1 MPLRGPWQHL
11 FDVASRYVSDPI
23 APDDSDV
30 DFASMSHLI
39 QVDSIASAIG
49 RLNDVVAA
57 ACTDVHYVCTDSE
70 ACWLG
75 LGLGLGLG
83 LLTLTLTL
91 TLTRAAARGSA
102 ESRADRDAG
111 HHARRPMDLVR
122 LEIYARYI
130 SLTST
135 RHPNAN
141 LAPEPDF

>member
-1 MPLRGPWQHL
+1 MKFGGPWSHL

-23 APDDSDV
+23 APDDVDV
-30 DFASMSHLI
+30 DFSSMSHLI

-75 LGLGLGLG
+75 FELGLGLGLG

-91 TLTRAAARGSA
+91 TLTPTLTLPSRSA
-102 ESRADRDAG
+102 VRSASMSRLLLAWLNDASNPD
-111 HHARRPMDLVR
+111 AFPDP
-122 LEIYARYI
+122 IPDPI
-130 SLTST
+130 
-135 RHPNAN
+135 PNPN
-141 LAPEPDF
+141 PKPNP